1 MSAKSISLFDRD
13 IMRKAVADAFT
24 KLNPRLQL
32 KNPVM
37 FVTLVGALL
46 TFEQLFTSTDPFR
59 YVLQIALWL
68 LFTVVFA
75 NFAEAVAEGRGKAQ
89 ARALRS
95 TRKQLVAKRRMKNG
109 AVESVDASQ
118 LRKGDVVT
126 VVAGEVIPG
135 DGDVI
140 EGAASVDESAITG
153 ESAPVIREAG
163 GDRSAVTGGTTILS
177 D

>member
-37 FVTLVGALL
+37 FITLVGALL
-46 TFEQLFTSTDPFR
+46 TFEQLFTSKEPFGF
-59 YVLQIALWL
+59 VLQIALWL

-95 TRKQLVAKRRMKNG
+95 SRKQLVANRRLKDG
-109 AVESVDASQ
+109 SLEAVDAAL
-118 LRKGDVVT
+118 LRKGDLVV
-126 VVAGEVIPG
+126 VIAGEQIP
-135 DGDVI
+135 
-140 EGAASVDESAITG
+140 
-153 ESAPVIREAG
+153 
-163 GDRSAVTGGTTILS
+163 
-177 D
+177 